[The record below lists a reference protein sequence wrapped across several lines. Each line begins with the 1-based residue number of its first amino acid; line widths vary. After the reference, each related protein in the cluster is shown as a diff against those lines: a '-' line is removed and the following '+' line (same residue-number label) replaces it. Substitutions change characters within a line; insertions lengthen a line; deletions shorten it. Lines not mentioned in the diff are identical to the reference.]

1 MSKKTKGWALGSFIG
16 AALVIANPAHAV
28 TVHDVIAKDRELQ
41 IAERQ
46 AKIDAMNDKA
56 LNGRLSRIPVMP
68 MPTPPER
75 PKDKEVQI
83 EDVRLVAIYGMR
95 DKLFADLLVNGAV
108 VSLKRGQ
115 SISGWKIQEVAH
127 ERVVITR
134 AAGHH
139 RRELF
144 LSPPTQEGAGL
155 AGIPLPR
162 LPGTPIPGLPQST
175 ASSVTR

>member
-1 MSKKTKGWALGSFIG
+1 MSKRTERRVLSIFTAVAL
-16 AALVIANPAHAV
+16 ALSSSSYAT

-56 LNGRLSRIPVMP
+56 LNGRSRIPVMP
-68 MPTPPER
+68 MPPPPER

-115 SISGWKIQEVAH
+115 SIAGWKILEVAH

-134 AAGHH
+134 AGGNH

-144 LSPPTQEGAGL
+144 LSPPTQEGTGL
-155 AGIPLPR
+155 AGVQLPR
-162 LPGTPIPGLPQST
+162 FPGTPIPGLPQPT
-175 ASSVTR
+175 ATSLIR